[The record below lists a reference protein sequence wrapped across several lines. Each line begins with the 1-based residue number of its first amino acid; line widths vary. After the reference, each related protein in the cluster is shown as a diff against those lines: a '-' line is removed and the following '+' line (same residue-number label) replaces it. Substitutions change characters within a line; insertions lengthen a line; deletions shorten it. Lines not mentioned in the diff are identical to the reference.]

1 MSPRAACRLESL
13 GFTPIYDYVAGL
25 ADWTA
30 NGLPTEGR
38 LASVLRAGDVV
49 RQDTPTCR
57 VTERLGDAQERSKAA
72 GQNVCIVTT
81 ENGVV
86 LGRIRGEALEGDAD
100 MSVESV
106 MEAGPTTIRPDT
118 PLKEYM
124 EHMRAMRVGSILVT
138 TSTGRL
144 IGILYRQDGEKKLGS
159 STPT

>member
-57 VTERLGDAQERSKAA
+57 LTERLGDAQERARAA
-72 GQNVCIVTT
+72 EQNVCVVTT

-86 LGRIRGEALEGDAD
+86 LGRIRGEALEGDAVRS
-100 MSVESV
+100 SVT
-106 MEAGPTTIRPDT
+106 AI
-118 PLKEYM
+118 
-124 EHMRAMRVGSILVT
+124 VGLAICLPCLLVL
-138 TSTGRL
+138 L
-144 IGILYRQDGEKKLGS
+144 IGAGIGTVHVFPRMSEGIKLAAQS
-159 STPT
+159 FARNISVISCCVE

>member
-1 MSPRAACRLESL
+1 M
-13 GFTPIYDYVAGL
+13 
-25 ADWTA
+25 
-30 NGLPTEGR
+30 
-38 LASVLRAGDVV
+38 

-72 GQNVCIVTT
+72 GQSVCIVTT

-86 LGRIRGEALEGDAD
+86 LGRIRGEALEGDAG

-118 PLKEYM
+118 PLNEYT

-144 IGILYRQDGEKKLGS
+144 LGILHRQDAEKKLGS
-159 STPT
+159 STTT